1 MGETSTTRSVIS
13 FRRWARNPGRR
24 FCLIQMN
31 GQIWPQTPGDV
42 MSETVTH
49 LSRRCPRCG
58 RQLPPDAPEGLC
70 ASCLLTAGAET
81 LTGSSDV
88 TSTGGASTD
97 DPPQPG
103 GLRLVDGQLWGSY
116 RIIRL
121 LGRGGMGEVYEAEQL
136 ETGRRLALKVL
147 RAALRGDEDRARF
160 LREGQLAASIS
171 HAHTVYIFGSEQV
184 GGAPAITMELLS
196 GGTLKD
202 RVSAEGPMP
211 PSAAVSA
218 VLDIIGG
225 LDAAQAA
232 GILHRDIKP
241 SNCFIDADGAVKV
254 GDFGLSISTLTRD
267 VRHELATAGFEGT
280 PQFAAPEQLRGEPLD
295 VRADIYAVGATLY
308 YLLTGRPPLDAA
320 DFREL
325 VSKVASE
332 KPASPRALRRDV
344 PRGLAAVVL
353 RCLAKAPAG
362 RPQSYAELADL
373 LRPYVSAD
381 EVPAPLGTRLIAWI
395 ADSAIVSVMVWLLVS
410 SAWTVGVT
418 FESATTLLRLSAWS
432 WVAPVIYYL
441 VLEGG
446 WSASPGKRLM
456 GLRVTSQTDDRWWL
470 RVGLRTAV
478 FHGPSVIPTL
488 FFMGAT
494 RGPMVPGVVY
504 TANTAP
510 SGWYWNAPPEALL
523 SLLLTILLFS
533 IARRGNGWTGVHE
546 LLSRTR
552 VVQRNVRPVAS
563 AAPKAPPADRA
574 PALSS
579 LRRVGPYAVH
589 TMVGETG
596 GGSLFVGVDPILRR
610 HVWIHEVA
618 PGTPPVDAARRD
630 VSRPG
635 RLYWL
640 AGRRSPTENW
650 DAFEAPGGEPLLSA
664 PSTSHWREVHR
675 SLLSLTIELDA
686 SVREELPIRPTLAHV
701 WKRADGRLVLLDV
714 PWPGLVESGAYQ
726 HLSPVA
732 LVAAVST
739 RAFAPTTEPAA
750 PLSATTLLNRLA
762 SAAPP
767 ALGDVRAELL
777 RLAWIPSRP
786 SRVRRALP
794 MVMAAMPVAVLLLIV
809 TVMLPMLARSLGG
822 ERNVIGSTQTFL
834 RWMTWITDAGA
845 DAELKTEAQRTAAEQ
860 YVAAHFGPQLTSD
873 EFWNTQTPPMEPFV
887 GMRRRA
893 AEIAVR
899 YPAVSPDELA
909 RAAAIVAPQIQELA
923 GERARLIANF
933 PAGSEALGGLVTS
946 GFASIP
952 VVVSIVFGLIS
963 VLAVP
968 GGLVTRA
975 LRHAVVRRD
984 AREIGRI
991 RSAVRFLVAW
1001 SPVIAWMAYV
1011 GNPMFG
1017 EVRAMS
1023 PAAALAVAGFAL
1035 MSVAAGAVWTIAV
1048 PGRGPHDRIAGT
1060 WVVPR

>member
-1 MGETSTTRSVIS
+1 
-13 FRRWARNPGRR
+13 
-24 FCLIQMN
+24 L
-31 GQIWPQTPGDV
+31 
-42 MSETVTH
+42 
-49 LSRRCPRCG
+49 
-58 RQLPPDAPEGLC
+58 
-70 ASCLLTAGAET
+70 CLLTAGAET
-81 LTGSSDV
+81 LTGSSDA
-88 TSTGGASTD
+88 TSTGVASTR
-97 DPPQPG
+97 DPSQPG
-103 GLRLVDGQLWGSY
+103 APRLVDGQDWGPY
-116 RIIRL
+116 RIVRL

-147 RAALRGDEDRARF
+147 RDTFWGDEDRARF

-171 HAHTVYIFGSEQV
+171 HAHTVYIFGSEEV

-211 PSAAVSA
+211 PSAAASA

-241 SNCFIDADGAVKV
+241 SNCFVDADGAVKV

-267 VRHELATAGFEGT
+267 VRHELTTAGFEGT

-320 DFREL
+320 DLREL

-332 KPASPRALRRDV
+332 KPASPRVLRRDI

-381 EVPAPLGTRLIAWI
+381 EFPSPLAPRFIAWI
-395 ADSAIVSVMVWLLVS
+395 VDSVIVANMIWLLVS
-410 SAWTVGVT
+410 SGWMVGVT
-418 FESATTLLRLSAWS
+418 LGSAATPLRLAVWS
-432 WVAPVIYYL
+432 GLAPVIYFF
-441 VLEGG
+441 VLEGCWG
-446 WSASPGKRLM
+446 ASLGKRLM
-456 GLRVTSQTDDRWWL
+456 GLRVTAQTPSENNVRWWL
-470 RVGLRTAV
+470 RIGLRTAV
-478 FHGPSVIPTL
+478 FHVPTVIPTL
-488 FFMGAT
+488 FFILSIGAT
-494 RGPMVPGVVY
+494 RGSTVPGIVY
-504 TANTAP
+504 TANPAP
-510 SGWYWNAPPEALL
+510 NGWTWNMPPDAWL

-533 IARRGNGWTGVHE
+533 TARRRNGWTGVHE

-552 VVQRNVRPVAS
+552 VVERNVLRPVGS
-563 AAPKAPPADRA
+563 TAPKASPVDLV

-596 GGSLFVGVDPILRR
+596 GGRLFVGVDPILRR

-618 PGTPPVDAARRD
+618 LGTPPVDATRRD
-630 VSRPG
+630 VSRLG

-664 PSTSHWREVHR
+664 PSTSDWREVHLAL
-675 SLLSLTIELDA
+675 SSLTVELDA
-686 SVREELPIRPTLAHV
+686 SVREEMNTQPTLAHV
-701 WKRADGRLVLLDV
+701 WKRPDGHLVLLDF
-714 PWPGLVESGAYQ
+714 PWPRLAASDTNQ
-726 HLSPVA
+726 HLGPVA
-732 LVAAVST
+732 LLAAVS
-739 RAFAPTTEPAA
+739 RHLVAPGMEPAA
-750 PLSATTLLNRLA
+750 PLSSTTLLNRI
-762 SAAPP
+762 SSGAPP
-767 ALGDVRAELL
+767 ALADVKAELL
-777 RLAWIPSRP
+777 RLASIPSRP
-786 SRVRRALP
+786 SRIRRALP
-794 MVMAAMPVAVLLLIV
+794 IVMAAMPVAVPILAV
-809 TVMLPMLARSLGG
+809 TVLLPNFARSFQG
-822 ERNVIGSTQTFL
+822 EL
-834 RWMTWITDAGA
+834 LMWMTWITDSGA
-845 DAELKTEAQRTAAEQ
+845 DAKLKTQEQRTAAEQ
-860 YVAAHFGPQLTSD
+860 YVAAHFGSQLTSD
-873 EFWNTQTPPMEPFV
+873 EFWNTQVPQMEPFV

-893 AEIAVR
+893 AEIAAR
-899 YPAVSPDELA
+899 YPAVSPDDLA
-909 RAAAIVAPQIQELA
+909 RASAIVAPQIQEVA
-923 GERARLIANF
+923 DWRASF
-933 PAGSEALGGLVTS
+933 PAGGEALRAFVAS

-952 VVVSIVFGLIS
+952 VLFSIACGLIS

-968 GGLVTRA
+968 GGLITRA
-975 LRHAVVRRD
+975 LRQAVVRRD
-984 AREIGRI
+984 GREIGRV
-991 RSAVRFLVAW
+991 RSGVRLLIAW
-1001 SPVIAWMAYV
+1001 SPAIAWMAYV

-1017 EVRAMS
+1017 ELRAMS
-1023 PAAALAVAGFAL
+1023 PAAAYAAGGLAL
-1035 MSVAAGAVWTIAV
+1035 MSVASGAVLTIAV

>member
-1 MGETSTTRSVIS
+1 
-13 FRRWARNPGRR
+13 
-24 FCLIQMN
+24 
-31 GQIWPQTPGDV
+31 

-49 LSRRCPRCG
+49 LSHRCPRCG

-70 ASCLLTAGAET
+70 ASCLLTAGTET
-81 LTGSSDV
+81 LTGSSDA
-88 TSTGGASTD
+88 TSTGVASTG
-97 DPPQPG
+97 DPSRPG
-103 GLRLVDGQLWGSY
+103 APRLVDGQVWGPY
-116 RIIRL
+116 RIVRL

-147 RAALRGDEDRARF
+147 RDTLRGDEDRARF

-171 HAHTVYIFGSEQV
+171 HAHTVYIFGSEEV
-184 GGAPAITMELLS
+184 GGAPAITMELLP

-241 SNCFIDADGAVKV
+241 SNCFVDADGAVKV

-295 VRADIYAVGATLY
+295 VRADIYAVAATLY
-308 YLLTGRPPLDAA
+308 YLLTGRPPLDAP
-320 DFREL
+320 DLREL

-332 KPASPRALRRDV
+332 RPASPRVLRRDI

-381 EVPAPLGTRLIAWI
+381 EVPAPLGVRLIAWI
-395 ADSAIVSVMVWLLVS
+395 ADSVFVSIMTSLLVS

-418 FESATTLLRLSAWS
+418 LGSAATLFRVLAWS
-432 WVAPVIYYL
+432 WLAPVIYFF
-441 VLEGG
+441 VLEGCWG
-446 WSASPGKRLM
+446 ASLGKRLM
-456 GLRVTSQTDDRWWL
+456 GVRVTSQIDDRWWL

-478 FHGPSVIPTL
+478 FHMPTVIPTL
-488 FFMGAT
+488 VFMAAT
-494 RGPMVPGVVY
+494 RGSPVPSVVY
-504 TANTAP
+504 TANPAP
-510 SGWYWNAPPEALL
+510 DGWTWNMPPDALL
-523 SLLLTILLFS
+523 SLVLTILLFS
-533 IARRGNGWTGVHE
+533 TARRRNGWTGVHE
-546 LLSRTR
+546 RLSRTR
-552 VVQRNVRPVAS
+552 VVQRNVLRSVTS
-563 AAPKAPPADRA
+563 AAPKASPADLV

-589 TMVGETG
+589 TMIGETG
-596 GGSLFVGVDPILRR
+596 GGRLFVGIDPILRR
-610 HVWIHEVA
+610 HVWIHEVT
-618 PGTPPVDAARRD
+618 PGIPPVDAIRRD
-630 VSRPG
+630 VSRSG

-640 AGRRSPTENW
+640 AGRRSPAENW

-664 PSTSHWREVHR
+664 PSTSDWREVHR
-675 SLLSLTIELDA
+675 SLSSLTIELDA
-686 SVREELPIRPTLAHV
+686 SVREEMDIRPTLARV
-701 WKRADGRLVLLDV
+701 WKRPDGHLVLLDF
-714 PWPGLVESGAYQ
+714 PWPGLAASDANQNLGPVE
-726 HLSPVA
+726 L
-732 LVAAVST
+732 LAAVS
-739 RAFAPTTEPAA
+739 RQLVAPGMEPAA

-762 SAAPP
+762 SGAPP
-767 ALGDVRAELL
+767 ALADVKAELL
-777 RLAWIPSRP
+777 HLALIPSRP

-794 MVMAAMPVAVLLLIV
+794 IVMAAMPVAIPILAV
-809 TVMLPMLARSLGG
+809 TVMLPNFARSFQG
-822 ERNVIGSTQTFL
+822 EL
-834 RWMTWITDAGA
+834 LMWMTWITESGA
-845 DAELKTEAQRTAAEQ
+845 DAKFKTQEQRTAAEQ
-860 YVAAHFGPQLTSD
+860 YVAAHFGSQLTND
-873 EFWNTQTPPMEPFV
+873 EFWNAQAPQMAPLV
-887 GMRRRA
+887 DMRRRA
-893 AEIAVR
+893 AEIAAR

-909 RAAAIVAPQIQELA
+909 RASAIVAPQIQEVA
-923 GERARLIANF
+923 DWRANF
-933 PAGSEALGGLVTS
+933 PAGGEALRGFVTS

-952 VVVSIVFGLIS
+952 VLFSIACGLIS

-984 AREIGRI
+984 GREIGRV
-991 RSAVRFLVAW
+991 RSAVRILIAW

-1017 EVRAMS
+1017 ELRAMS
-1023 PAAALAVAGFAL
+1023 PAAAYAVGGLAL
-1035 MSVAAGAVWTIAV
+1035 MLVAAGAVWTIAV

>member
-1 MGETSTTRSVIS
+1 
-13 FRRWARNPGRR
+13 
-24 FCLIQMN
+24 
-31 GQIWPQTPGDV
+31 
-42 MSETVTH
+42 MSETVTD

-81 LTGSSDV
+81 LTGSSDA
-88 TSTGGASTD
+88 TSTGGASTGY
-97 DPPQPG
+97 PPRPG
-103 GLRLVDGQLWGSY
+103 APRLVDGQLWGSY
-116 RIIRL
+116 RVIRL

-147 RAALRGDEDRARF
+147 RTTLRGDEDRARF

-171 HAHTVYIFGSEQV
+171 HAHTVYIFGSEEV

-241 SNCFIDADGAVKV
+241 SNCFVDADGAVKV

-308 YLLTGRPPLDAA
+308 YLLTGRPPLDAP
-320 DFREL
+320 DLREL

-332 KPASPRALRRDV
+332 KPASPRVLRRDI

-373 LRPYVSAD
+373 LRPYGSAD
-381 EVPAPLGTRLIAWI
+381 EAPSPLGARLIAWI
-395 ADSAIVSVMVWLLVS
+395 ADSAIVSIMIWLLIS
-410 SAWTVGVT
+410 STWMVGVT
-418 FESATTLLRLSAWS
+418 LGSAGSAMLLRLSAWS
-432 WVAPVIYYL
+432 WLAPVIYFF

-446 WSASPGKRLM
+446 WGASLGKRLM

-478 FHGPSVIPTL
+478 FHVPTL
-488 FFMGAT
+488 FFMGAWN
-494 RGPMVPGVVY
+494 VPPDV
-504 TANTAP
+504 
-510 SGWYWNAPPEALL
+510 LL
-523 SLLLTILLFS
+523 SLLLIILLFS
-533 IARRGNGWTGVHE
+533 TARRGNGWTGVHE

-563 AAPKAPPADRA
+563 AARKASPADLV

-596 GGSLFVGVDPILRR
+596 GGRLLIGIDPILRR
-610 HVWIHEVA
+610 HVWIHEVP
-618 PGTPPVDAARRD
+618 PGTPPVEAARRD
-630 VSRPG
+630 MSRPG

-640 AGRRSPTENW
+640 AGHRSATENW
-650 DAFEAPGGEPLLSA
+650 DAFEAPRGEPFLTA
-664 PSTSHWREVHR
+664 PPTSDWRQVHR
-675 SLLSLTIELDA
+675 ALSSLATELDA
-686 SVREELPIRPTLAHV
+686 SAHEDRDTRLTLAHV
-701 WKRADGRLVLLDV
+701 WRRADGQLVLLDFS
-714 PWPGLVESGAYQ
+714 WPGLNAPEAHQTRSAVE
-726 HLSPVA
+726 L
-732 LVAAVST
+732 LAAVST
-739 RAFAPTTEPAA
+739 RALDPTPEPSA
-750 PLSATTLLNRLA
+750 PLSGTALLRRLG
-762 SAAPP
+762 SGAPP
-767 ALGDVRAELL
+767 ALADVKAELL
-777 RLAWIPSRP
+777 RLASIPSRP

-794 MVMAAMPVAVLLLIV
+794 MVIAAMPVAVLFLIV
-809 TVMLPMLARSLGG
+809 SVMLPMFARSLQGDASNIFRQRS
-822 ERNVIGSTQTFL
+822 EFMM
-834 RWMTWITDAGA
+834 WMTWITDSGA
-845 DAELKTEAQRTAAEQ
+845 DAELKTREQRTAAEQ
-860 YVAAHFGPQLTSD
+860 YVAAHFGSQLTSD
-873 EFWNTQTPPMEPFV
+873 EFWNTQAPQIEPFL
-887 GMRRRA
+887 GMRRTA
-893 AEIAVR
+893 AEIAAR

-909 RAAAIVAPQIQELA
+909 RASAIVAPQIQDLA
-923 GERARLIANF
+923 AQSANLSANF
-933 PAGSEALGGLVTS
+933 PAGGEALRGFVAS

-952 VVVSIVFGLIS
+952 VLFSIACGLIS

-984 AREIGRI
+984 GREIGRA
-991 RSAVRFLVAW
+991 RSAIRFLVAW
-1001 SPVIAWMAYV
+1001 SPALAWIACV
-1011 GNPMFG
+1011 GVPMFG
-1017 EVRAMS
+1017 EPRVS
-1023 PAAALAVAGFAL
+1023 PDVAVVVGSLAFL
-1035 MSVAAGAVWTIAV
+1035 MMAAGAARTIAN
-1048 PGRGPHDRIAGT
+1048 PGRGPHDRVAGT